1 MNITSCLAFSKLLI
15 LSVISGLIV
24 GACVSDNTTIDE
36 EGTEEMYKVPDIDLV
51 QPVAM
56 EVIGKA
62 GGTLINAL
70 SATIDSAGI
79 KDAIGYC
86 NLNANLLVKD
96 IATDYGVDIKRT
108 SLKLRNPNNEATTDE
123 KLILEYY
130 ASQHEQGENCQGELG
145 KVEGIYKYYHPIY
158 VMENCT
164 ACHGIKGETLN
175 KKAAKKL
182 QDLYPNDQALGYEA
196 GDLRGMW
203 VITFKKSSF

>member
-1 MNITSCLAFSKLLI
+1 MSITNCFPFNRLFILI
-15 LSVISGLIV
+15 VISGLLV
-24 GACVSDNTTIDE
+24 VACVSDSTSIDE

-62 GGTLINAL
+62 GGTLMNAL

-96 IATDYGVDIKRT
+96 IATDYGVEIKRT
-108 SLKLRNPNNEATTDE
+108 SLQLRNPNNEPTADE

-130 ASQHEQGENCQGELG
+130 ESQQDQGENCEGELG
-145 KVEGIYKYYHPIY
+145 KVDGVYKYYHPIY
-158 VMENCT
+158 LMENCT
-164 ACHGIKGETLN
+164 ACHGIKGESLN
-175 KKAAKKL
+175 KKAARKL
-182 QDLYPNDQALGYEA
+182 EDLYPNDQALGYEA